1 MKIIALKCP
10 NCNADIELD
19 QDREFGFCNYCGTK
33 IMIADAV
40 QKVSGTVNI
49 NRSSEINNILKRAKD
64 YEERQMLDDAEKYYD
79 RALDIDMDNQ
89 EAQEGLERVK
99 TTILEPNVIIER
111 PELEGSYAEQI
122 VVSEDGEEVCR
133 LGLGERSF
141 IECPVGRHVFDI
153 RTRNEAIKARITIK
167 DRRDSAK
174 ISLWFQR
181 GYGLYGNAEGSAK
194 IVTKGANAVP
204 AETKSVNINDTPTGG
219 GGFNVYLGGKPKKS
233 GCLTKIL
240 IAFGILLLLGI
251 IGSLR

>member
-1 MKIIALKCP
+1 MKLVALKCP

-19 QDREFGFCNYCGTK
+19 KDREFGFCNYCGTK
-33 IMIADAV
+33 IMVADAV
-40 QKVSGTVNI
+40 QKVTVNI
-49 NRSSEINNILKRAKD
+49 NRASEINNILKRAKD
-64 YEERQMLDDAEKYYD
+64 YEERQMLDEAEKYYD

-99 TTILEPNVIIER
+99 TTILEPNIIIER
-111 PELEGSYAEQI
+111 PDIEGSYAVPI
-122 VVSEDGEEVCR
+122 IVSENGEEVCQ
-133 LGLGERSF
+133 LGMGERSL

-153 RTRNEAIKARITIK
+153 KTRDKVIKARVIIR

-181 GYGLYGNAEGSAK
+181 GYGLYGHTEGSAR
-194 IVTKGANAVP
+194 IITKGADAVP
-204 AETKSVNINDTPTGG
+204 AETETTKNAPTS
-219 GGFNVYLGGKPKKS
+219 GGFNIYLGGKPKKS

>member
-181 GYGLYGNAEGSAK
+181 GYGLYGHAEGSAK

-204 AETKSVNINDTPTGG
+204 AETKSVNINDTPTG

>member
-181 GYGLYGNAEGSAK
+181 GYGLYGHAEGSAK
-194 IVTKGANAVP
+194 IITNGADAIP
-204 AETKSVNINDTPTGG
+204 A
-219 GGFNVYLGGKPKKS
+219 
-233 GCLTKIL
+233 
-240 IAFGILLLLGI
+240 
-251 IGSLR
+251 

>member
-1 MKIIALKCP
+1 MKVVALKCP

-49 NRSSEINNILKRAKD
+49 NRSSEINNIIKRAKD
-64 YEERQMLDDAEKYYD
+64 YEERQMLDEAEKYYD

-153 RTRNEAIKARITIK
+153 RTRNAAIKARITIK

-181 GYGLYGNAEGSAK
+181 GYGLYGHAEGSAK
-194 IVTKGANAVP
+194 IVTKGADAIP
-204 AETKSVNINDTPTGG
+204 AETETTKNTPTGD

-240 IAFGILLLLGI
+240 IAFGILFLLGI
-251 IGSLR
+251 IGSLSK

>member
-1 MKIIALKCP
+1 MKVVALKCP

-49 NRSSEINNILKRAKD
+49 NRSSEISNILKRAKD
-64 YEERQMLDDAEKYYD
+64 YEERQMLDEAEKYYD

-111 PELEGSYAEQI
+111 PEQEGSYAEQI
-122 VVSEDGEEVCR
+122 VVSEDGEGVCR
-133 LGLGERSF
+133 LGLGERSL

-153 RTRNEAIKARITIK
+153 RTRNEAIKARVIIK
-167 DRRDSAK
+167 DRRDNAK
-174 ISLWFQR
+174 ISLWYQR
-181 GYGLYGNAEGSAK
+181 GHGLYGHTEGSAK
-194 IVTKGANAVP
+194 IVTKGADAVP
-204 AETKSVNINDTPTGG
+204 SETETTKNTPTRD

-233 GCLTKIL
+233 SCLTKIL
-240 IAFGILLLLGI
+240 IAFGILFLLGI
-251 IGSLR
+251 IGSLSK

>member
-10 NCNADIELD
+10 NCNANIELNRD
-19 QDREFGFCNYCGTK
+19 KEFGFCNYCGTK

-219 GGFNVYLGGKPKKS
+219 GFNVYLGGKPKKS

>member
-1 MKIIALKCP
+1 
-10 NCNADIELD
+10 
-19 QDREFGFCNYCGTK
+19 
-33 IMIADAV
+33 
-40 QKVSGTVNI
+40 
-49 NRSSEINNILKRAKD
+49 
-64 YEERQMLDDAEKYYD
+64 
-79 RALDIDMDNQ
+79 MDNQ

-219 GGFNVYLGGKPKKS
+219 GFNVYLGGKPKKS

>member
-122 VVSEDGEEVCR
+122 VVSEDDEEVCR

-181 GYGLYGNAEGSAK
+181 GYGLYGHAEGSAK
-194 IVTKGANAVP
+194 IITNGADAIP
-204 AETKSVNINDTPTGG
+204 AETETTKNTPTG

>member
-1 MKIIALKCP
+1 MKLVALKCP

-19 QDREFGFCNYCGTK
+19 KDREFGFCNYCGTK
-33 IMIADAV
+33 IVVADAV
-40 QKVSGTVNI
+40 QKVTVNI
-49 NRSSEINNILKRAKD
+49 NRASEINNILKRAKD
-64 YEERQMLDDAEKYYD
+64 YEERQMLDEAEKYYD

-111 PELEGSYAEQI
+111 PDIEGSYAAPI
-122 VVSEDGEEVCR
+122 IVSENGEEVCQ
-133 LGLGERSF
+133 LGMGERSL

-153 RTRNEAIKARITIK
+153 KTRDKAIKARVIIR

-181 GYGLYGNAEGSAK
+181 GYGLYGHTEGSAR
-194 IVTKGANAVP
+194 IITKGADAVP
-204 AETKSVNINDTPTGG
+204 AETETTKNAPTS
-219 GGFNVYLGGKPKKS
+219 GGFNIYLGGKPKKS

-240 IAFGILLLLGI
+240 IAFGVLLLLGI

>member
-1 MKIIALKCP
+1 MKTIALKCP

-167 DRRDSAK
+167 DRRDSVK

-181 GYGLYGNAEGSAK
+181 GYGLYGHAEGSAK
-194 IVTKGANAVP
+194 IITKGADAIP
-204 AETKSVNINDTPTGG
+204 AETETTKNTPTGG
-219 GGFNVYLGGKPKKS
+219 EFNVYLGGKPKKS

>member
-33 IMIADAV
+33 IMIADDV

-174 ISLWFQR
+174 ISLWLQR

-219 GGFNVYLGGKPKKS
+219 GFNVYLGGKPKKS

>member
-64 YEERQMLDDAEKYYD
+64 YEERQMLDEAEKYYD

>member
-79 RALDIDMDNQ
+79 RALDMDNQ

-219 GGFNVYLGGKPKKS
+219 GFNVYLGGKPKKS

>member
-64 YEERQMLDDAEKYYD
+64 YEGRQMLDEAEKYYD

-174 ISLWFQR
+174 VSLWFQR

>member
-64 YEERQMLDDAEKYYD
+64 YEERQMLDEAEKYYD

-204 AETKSVNINDTPTGG
+204 AETETTKNTPTG

>member
-64 YEERQMLDDAEKYYD
+64 YEERQMLDEAEKYYD

-181 GYGLYGNAEGSAK
+181 GYGLYGHTEGSAK
-194 IVTKGANAVP
+194 IITNGADAIP
-204 AETKSVNINDTPTGG
+204 AETETTKNTPTGG

-240 IAFGILLLLGI
+240 IAFGILFLLGI

>member
-64 YEERQMLDDAEKYYD
+64 YEGRQMLDEAEKYYD

-167 DRRDSAK
+167 ERRDSAK
-174 ISLWFQR
+174 VSLWFQR

>member
-64 YEERQMLDDAEKYYD
+64 YEERQMLDEAEKYYD

-194 IVTKGANAVP
+194 IITTGADAIP
-204 AETKSVNINDTPTGG
+204 AETETTKNAPTGG

>member
-153 RTRNEAIKARITIK
+153 RT
-167 DRRDSAK
+167 
-174 ISLWFQR
+174 
-181 GYGLYGNAEGSAK
+181 
-194 IVTKGANAVP
+194 
-204 AETKSVNINDTPTGG
+204 
-219 GGFNVYLGGKPKKS
+219 KPLKQE
-233 GCLTKIL
+233 
-240 IAFGILLLLGI
+240 
-251 IGSLR
+251 

>member
-204 AETKSVNINDTPTGG
+204 AETKSVNINDTLTG

>member
-10 NCNADIELD
+10 NCNADIELN
-19 QDREFGFCNYCGTK
+19 QDKEFGFCNYCGTK

-49 NRSSEINNILKRAKD
+49 NRTSEIGNILRRAKD
-64 YEERQMLDDAEKYYD
+64 YENREMLDEAERYYD
-79 RALDIDMDNQ
+79 RALDIDIDNQ

-99 TTILEPNVIIER
+99 TTILEPNLIIER
-111 PELEGSYAEQI
+111 PEQEGSYAEQI
-122 VVSEDGEEVCR
+122 VISEDGEEVCR
-133 LGLGERSF
+133 LGMGERSF
-141 IECPVGRHVFDI
+141 INCPAGRHIFDMK
-153 RTRNEAIKARITIK
+153 TRNHSLKARVNIK

-181 GYGLYGNAEGSAK
+181 GYGLYGHAEGSAK
-194 IVTKGANAVP
+194 IITKGADAIP
-204 AETKSVNINDTPTGG
+204 AETETTKNTPAGG

>member
-1 MKIIALKCP
+1 
-10 NCNADIELD
+10 
-19 QDREFGFCNYCGTK
+19 
-33 IMIADAV
+33 MIADAV

-219 GGFNVYLGGKPKKS
+219 GFNVYLGGKPKKS

>member
-219 GGFNVYLGGKPKKS
+219 GFNVYLGGKPKKS

-240 IAFGILLLLGI
+240 IAFGILFLLGI

>member
-89 EAQEGLERVK
+89 
-99 TTILEPNVIIER
+99 
-111 PELEGSYAEQI
+111 
-122 VVSEDGEEVCR
+122 
-133 LGLGERSF
+133 
-141 IECPVGRHVFDI
+141 
-153 RTRNEAIKARITIK
+153 
-167 DRRDSAK
+167 
-174 ISLWFQR
+174 
-181 GYGLYGNAEGSAK
+181 
-194 IVTKGANAVP
+194 
-204 AETKSVNINDTPTGG
+204 
-219 GGFNVYLGGKPKKS
+219 
-233 GCLTKIL
+233 
-240 IAFGILLLLGI
+240 
-251 IGSLR
+251 

>member
-181 GYGLYGNAEGSAK
+181 GYGLYGHAEGSAK
-194 IVTKGANAVP
+194 IITNGADAIP
-204 AETKSVNINDTPTGG
+204 AETETDRKSV
-219 GGFNVYLGGKPKKS
+219 V
-233 GCLTKIL
+233 
-240 IAFGILLLLGI
+240 
-251 IGSLR
+251 

>member
-111 PELEGSYAEQI
+111 PELEGSYAEQR

-181 GYGLYGNAEGSAK
+181 GYGLYGHAEGSAK
-194 IVTKGANAVP
+194 IITNGADAIP
-204 AETKSVNINDTPTGG
+204 AETETTKNTPTGG
-219 GGFNVYLGGKPKKS
+219 GEFNVYLGGKPNKS

>member
-167 DRRDSAK
+167 DRRDSVK

-219 GGFNVYLGGKPKKS
+219 GFNVYLGGKPKKS

>member
-1 MKIIALKCP
+1 MKLVALKCP
-10 NCNADIELD
+10 NCNSDIELD
-19 QDREFGFCNYCGTK
+19 KDREFGFCNYCGTK
-33 IMIADAV
+33 IVVADAV
-40 QKVSGTVNI
+40 QKVTVNI
-49 NRSSEINNILKRAKD
+49 NRASEINNILKRAKD
-64 YEERQMLDDAEKYYD
+64 YEERQMLDEAEKYYD

-111 PELEGSYAEQI
+111 PDIEGSYAAPI
-122 VVSEDGEEVCR
+122 IVSENGEEVCQ
-133 LGLGERSF
+133 LGMGERSL

-153 RTRNEAIKARITIK
+153 KTRDKTIKARVIIR

-181 GYGLYGNAEGSAK
+181 GYGLYGHTEGSAR
-194 IVTKGANAVP
+194 IITKGADAVP
-204 AETKSVNINDTPTGG
+204 AETETTKNAPTS
-219 GGFNVYLGGKPKKS
+219 GGFNIYLGGKPKKS

>member
-64 YEERQMLDDAEKYYD
+64 YEERQMLDEAEKYYD

-219 GGFNVYLGGKPKKS
+219 GFNVYLGGKPKKS

>member
-219 GGFNVYLGGKPKKS
+219 GFNVYLGGKPKKS

-240 IAFGILLLLGI
+240 IAFGISLLLGI

>member
-219 GGFNVYLGGKPKKS
+219 GFNVYLGGKPKKS

>member
-219 GGFNVYLGGKPKKS
+219 GFNVYLGGKPKKS

-251 IGSLR
+251 IVSLR

>member
-19 QDREFGFCNYCGTK
+19 QDREFGFCNNCGTK

-194 IVTKGANAVP
+194 IVTKGATAVS
-204 AETKSVNINDTPTGG
+204 AETKSVNINDSPTG

>member
-111 PELEGSYAEQI
+111 PELEGSYAEQNC
-122 VVSEDGEEVCR
+122 S
-133 LGLGERSF
+133 
-141 IECPVGRHVFDI
+141 
-153 RTRNEAIKARITIK
+153 
-167 DRRDSAK
+167 
-174 ISLWFQR
+174 QR
-181 GYGLYGNAEGSAK
+181 G
-194 IVTKGANAVP
+194 
-204 AETKSVNINDTPTGG
+204 
-219 GGFNVYLGGKPKKS
+219 
-233 GCLTKIL
+233 
-240 IAFGILLLLGI
+240 
-251 IGSLR
+251 R

>member
-64 YEERQMLDDAEKYYD
+64 YEERQMLDEAEKYYD

-122 VVSEDGEEVCR
+122 VVSEDDEEVCR

-219 GGFNVYLGGKPKKS
+219 GFNVYLGGKPKKS

>member
-64 YEERQMLDDAEKYYD
+64 YEGRQMLDEAEKYYD

-219 GGFNVYLGGKPKKS
+219 GFNVYLGGKPKKS